1 MAVAASRVRGGRG
14 LGRRSLPKV
23 DSRLVTGLLL
33 VVVSV
38 LGGLRLFAAADHR
51 VEVLAA
57 ARDLPP
63 NHVIEARDLRV
74 TRVQVGGELLA
85 GLFKGGERRSLVG
98 RVLLYPV
105 AGGGLVPTASVGR
118 SPRAGREITVPVA
131 AEHALGGSVRVGDRV
146 DVLASFD
153 RGQPSART
161 VTIVD
166 KAEVVAVHT
175 SKGLFGQSAGA
186 VGSLTVSVA
195 PDAAVYLAFAMRNG
209 ELDVV
214 RSTGSDTADVDAV
227 DRSSLAGSGS

>member
-1 MAVAASRVRGGRG
+1 MAVAARVRGGRG
-14 LGRRSLPKV
+14 VGRLSLPKV
-23 DSRLVTGLLL
+23 DGRLVTGLLL

-38 LGGLRLFAAADHR
+38 LGGLRLFAAADDR
-51 VEVLAA
+51 VAVLAA

-63 NHVIEARDLRV
+63 NHVIGARDLHV
-74 TRVQVGGELLA
+74 TRVQVGGELLD
-85 GLFKGGERRSLVG
+85 GLFEADEQRSLVG

-105 AGGGLVPTASVGR
+105 AEGGLVPTVSVGR

-153 RGQPSART
+153 RGQPAART
-161 VTIVD
+161 VTVVEG
-166 KAEVVAVHT
+166 AEVVAVHT
-175 SKGLFGQSAGA
+175 SKGLFGQSAGS

-209 ELDVV
+209 ELDIV
-214 RSTGSDTADVDAV
+214 RSTGSGAATVETV
-227 DRSSLAGSGS
+227 DRSSLAATGP